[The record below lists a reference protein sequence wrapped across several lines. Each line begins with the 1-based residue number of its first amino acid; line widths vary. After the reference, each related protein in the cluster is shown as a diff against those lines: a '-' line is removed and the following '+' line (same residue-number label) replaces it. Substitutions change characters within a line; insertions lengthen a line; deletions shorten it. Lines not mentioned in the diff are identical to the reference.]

1 MSVILLLL
9 PRKLFLKSN
18 ALFNTITI
26 CFFKK
31 VTLLTDQMVSN
42 YETSKYG
49 KELAG
54 IFALDNCTFES
65 GFK

>member
-1 MSVILLLL
+1 M
-9 PRKLFLKSN
+9 KLFLKSN
-18 ALFNTITI
+18 VLFNIITI
-26 CFFKK
+26 FFLKKK
-31 VTLLTDQMVSN
+31 VIITLLTDQMVSS
-42 YETSKYG
+42 YETSKYA

>member
-1 MSVILLLL
+1 M
-9 PRKLFLKSN
+9 KLFLKSN
-18 ALFNTITI
+18 VLFNTITI

-31 VTLLTDQMVSN
+31 VIIILLTDQMVSS
-42 YETSKYG
+42 YETSKYA

-54 IFALDNCTFES
+54 IFALDNRTFES